1 MCIEIGVREERGERR
16 EEIGKGGAH
25 ARKRVERRD
34 LSGALDG
41 QCIEA
46 TETKAVFRA
55 LVKSSSECPIALC
68 GVPTQE
74 AQNYLTEKKLKL
86 ELLHCT
92 RSPETMRMAYLFNF
106 FKFLFRKRVKIKPV
120 RSALCTFPPFYRAS
134 HWIWRP

>member
-1 MCIEIGVREERGERR
+1 MCIEIGVREERGERGERR

-55 LVKSSSECPIALC
+55 LVKSR
-68 GVPTQE
+68 VPHCAVRRPHARGTELFDGKE
-74 AQNYLTEKKLKL
+74 A
-86 ELLHCT
+86 
-92 RSPETMRMAYLFNF
+92 
-106 FKFLFRKRVKIKPV
+106 
-120 RSALCTFPPFYRAS
+120 
-134 HWIWRP
+134 